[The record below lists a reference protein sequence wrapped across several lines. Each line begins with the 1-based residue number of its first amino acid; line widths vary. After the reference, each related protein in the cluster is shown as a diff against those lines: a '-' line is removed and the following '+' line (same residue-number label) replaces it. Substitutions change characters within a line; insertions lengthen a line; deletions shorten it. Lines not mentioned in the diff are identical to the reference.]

1 MAIVG
6 WEWIVIVGVLAIF
19 FLWGPR
25 KIPQLARAIGQTRKE
40 FEKGSKEDASP
51 GEEKT
56 SASGPQDALIDTAK
70 RLGITT
76 EGKTKDEISKEIVQK
91 ANTSKAKDSSS

>member
-6 WEWIVIVGVLAIF
+6 WEWIVIVAVIIMF
-19 FLWGPR
+19 FLWGPT
-25 KIPQLARAIGQTRKE
+25 KIPQLARSIGQVRKE
-40 FEKGSKEDASP
+40 FERGSKESSP

-56 SASGPQDALIDTAK
+56 AASGPQDALIDTAK

>member
-6 WEWIVIVGVLAIF
+6 WEWIVIVAVIIMF
-19 FLWGPR
+19 FLWGPT
-25 KIPQLARAIGQTRKE
+25 KIPQLARSIGQVRKE
-40 FEKGSKEDASP
+40 FERGSKESSP

-56 SASGPQDALIDTAK
+56 AASGPQDALIDTAK
-70 RLGITT
+70 KLGITT